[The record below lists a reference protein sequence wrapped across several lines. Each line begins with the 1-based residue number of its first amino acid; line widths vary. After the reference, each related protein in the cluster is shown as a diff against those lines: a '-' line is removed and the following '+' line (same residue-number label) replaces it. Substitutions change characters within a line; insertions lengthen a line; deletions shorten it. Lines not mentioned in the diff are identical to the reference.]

1 MFEMPVNNNF
11 GMNPYNPFQPR
22 QQQAF
27 PGQPQMFP
35 NQQPQNLIRVTG
47 MDGAKAY
54 QMPPNSSV
62 ALFDEGEDIFYVKT
76 TDGAGFPTV
85 RAFVFTPIEINQP
98 VKPQGDYVTREE
110 FEELKGMI
118 VNGKQFI
125 RKNSKSNP
133 ADGGENQ

>member
-1 MFEMPVNNNF
+1 MYEMPMNNNF
-11 GMNPYNPFQPR
+11 GMNPYNPFQTR
-22 QQQAF
+22 QQGF

-35 NQQPQNLIRVTG
+35 GQQPQNLIRVTG

-85 RAFVFTPIEINQP
+85 RAFAFTPIEINQP
-98 VKPQGDYVTREE
+98 AKPQGEYVTREE

-118 VNGKQFI
+118 FDGKQSV
-125 RKNSKSNP
+125 RKNSRTSP
-133 ADGGENQ
+133 ADGVSNQ

>member
-1 MFEMPVNNNF
+1 MYEMPMNNNF
-11 GMNPYNPFQPR
+11 GMNPYNQFQPR
-22 QQQAF
+22 QQQGF
-27 PGQPQMFP
+27 PGQQQMFP
-35 NQQPQNLIRVTG
+35 SQQPQSLIRVTG

-85 RAFVFTPIEINQP
+85 RAFAFTPIELNQP
-98 VKPQGDYVTREE
+98 AKPQSDYVTREE

-118 VNGKQFI
+118 FDGKQSV
-125 RKNSKSNP
+125 RKNSRSSS
-133 ADGGENQ
+133 ADGGANQ

>member
-1 MFEMPVNNNF
+1 MYEMPMNNNF
-11 GMNPYNPFQPR
+11 GMTPYNPFQPR
-22 QQQAF
+22 QQGFQ
-27 PGQPQMFP
+27 GQPQMFP
-35 NQQPQNLIRVTG
+35 GQQPQNLIRVTG

-85 RAFVFTPIEINQP
+85 RAFAFTPIEINQP
-98 VKPQGDYVTREE
+98 AKPQGDYVTREE

-118 VNGKQFI
+118 FDGKQSV
-125 RKNSKSNP
+125 RKNSSKSNP
-133 ADGGENQ
+133 ADSGSNQ